1 AEFYIWAGVFAP
13 KGTPEP
19 VLAKLRDTLRAAVG
33 DADFKGRW
41 RRSRLRSCSSR
52 ARSSPSSS
60 RPMRP
65 GWPRASARSAGS
77 RRK

>member
-1 AEFYIWAGVFAP
+1 
-13 KGTPEP
+13 

-52 ARSSPSSS
+52 ARSSPSFFE
-60 RPMRP
+60 
-65 GWPRASARSAGS
+65 ADAARLAEGVCKVG
-77 RRK
+77 RIETK